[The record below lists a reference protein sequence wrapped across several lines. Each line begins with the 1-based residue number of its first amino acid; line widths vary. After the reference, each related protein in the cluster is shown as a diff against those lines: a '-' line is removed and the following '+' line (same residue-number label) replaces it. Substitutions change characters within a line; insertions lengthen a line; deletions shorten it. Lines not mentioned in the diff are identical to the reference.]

1 MPAIIELRVN
11 PGSVVSSVFTT
22 TGTAKL
28 GEAVGSG
35 LLLFMILMTLASPL
49 VYRGWQTRKEYR
61 EITRLASLSSA
72 TVSDG
77 ELAKLSGQIKDTNQK
92 ITSPVQSTEC
102 ELAFWKVATLR
113 RYDMFN
119 HMSYWSVAGIGIDA
133 ETLVIAGETQDI
145 RISNVS
151 RETNLSATDELRHLL
166 GSGEE
171 SILNSIATELDPPEF
186 EDRRTPSEGRPQKY
200 DELGD
205 RIEFEA
211 ETTDSPGVFGWI
223 LNAVRTP
230 EGTVQFQETTMSAGD
245 TVTVVGRVADVQN
258 GRVRLQGSESIDPI
272 ITQSSPSE
280 LEAKHR
286 RTYLIQLYVIPL
298 FVTALSSLVAVGV
311 LL

>member
-1 MPAIIELRVN
+1 VN
-11 PGSVVSSVFTT
+11 PGSVFSSVFAT
-22 TGTAKL
+22 TGTARL

-35 LLLFMILMTLASPL
+35 LLLFMVLIALASPL
-49 VYRGWQTRKEYR
+49 VYRGWQTRKKYR
-61 EITRLASLSSA
+61 EITGLPSLSST

-77 ELAKLSGQIKDTNQK
+77 ELTKLAGQIKETDER
-92 ITSPVQSTEC
+92 ITSPVQSTRC

-113 RYDMFN
+113 RYDTFN

-151 RETNLSATDELRHLL
+151 REKNLSAADELKHLL
-166 GSGEE
+166 GSDEN
-171 SILNSIATELDPPEF
+171 SILDSIATELDPPEF
-186 EDRRTPSEGRPQKY
+186 EDRRTPSEERPQKY
-200 DELGD
+200 DELAG
-205 RIEFEA
+205 RINFEA
-211 ETTDSPGVFGWI
+211 ETPDSPGFFGWI

-245 TVTVVGRVADVQN
+245 TVTVVGRVVDVQN
-258 GRVRLQGSESIDPI
+258 GRVRLQGSESIDPT

-286 RTYLIQLYVIPL
+286 RAYLIQLYAIPL
-298 FVTALSSLVAVGV
+298 FVTALSSLAAVGV